1 VHGLPNETAP
11 EAARINTARIALLG
25 AAFVTVGLAIA
36 QPADPL
42 QLFLWAVTLSAG
54 ASFPVLLLAIWWK
67 RTNAM
72 GALAA
77 MITGFGATVFFLLL
91 GEMGV
96 WVWPG
101 ALGGAIGLVLGL
113 AAGVAVS
120 LATPVPG
127 RHVLDAV
134 RELRVPGGETLY
146 DRETR
151 LQRLKNRATT

>member
-1 VHGLPNETAP
+1 MVKRLTKLTDAQRERMPQWADEWIKRGLSTEPADRAQV
-11 EAARINTARIALLG
+11 EAAIQRCYAYAGIPWPGPVIW
-25 AAFVTVGLAIA
+25 VQSPLA
-36 QPADPL
+36 
-42 QLFLWAVTLSAG
+42 
-54 ASFPVLLLAIWWK
+54 
-67 RTNAM
+67 